1 MSEFTH
7 RDRRAHRD
15 VDRAIFAV
23 LGFSVGLI
31 GLAMIVPAEFVG
43 ILAVVAL
50 GMLGLASLGWSD
62 RMLAQYASDLRHA
75 QDDRS
80 PRGFVHAE
88 VGVTVGLDREAEMP
102 PAPSPNVRRR
112 PRAGHH
118 EDREAVLPAST
129 DSDQL

>member
-1 MSEFTH
+1 MPEFTH

-15 VDRAIFAV
+15 VDRAIFTV
-23 LGFSVGLI
+23 LGLSVALI
-31 GLAMIVPAEFVG
+31 GLAIAVPLEFVG
-43 ILAVVAL
+43 ILVVVAL

-75 QDDRS
+75 QDDGS
-80 PRGFVHAE
+80 PRGFVRAE

-118 EDREAVLPAST
+118 EDREAALPSGS
-129 DSDQL
+129 DPDQL